1 MNLLTWFGPW
11 QSTRALM
18 SCVLVC
24 MALAFSA
31 SVRAQGSKQV
41 SLTAEK
47 VSLTLNQALEAA
59 WQRSLEA
66 SESRSRLAIVQADQA
81 VNQNWL
87 AAAPAFSIGQR
98 DGKAAS
104 KGITGKLTVL
114 QGSNK
119 IEADIKEA
127 GDNTLRV
134 LGVKLGKGDKLVA
147 ALSNVGGK
155 SMTVRFTIK

>member
-1 MNLLTWFGPW
+1 MKLKYLISALSLALSCLYMNT
-11 QSTRALM
+11 
-18 SCVLVC
+18 
-24 MALAFSA
+24 ALAHGVA
-31 SVRAQGSKQV
+31 KPLHGG
-41 SLTAEK
+41 
-47 VSLTLNQALEAA
+47 
-59 WQRSLEA
+59 
-66 SESRSRLAIVQADQA
+66 IVQK
-81 VNQNWL
+81 VNDISFELVAQ
-87 AAAPAFSIGQR
+87 P
-98 DGKAAS
+98 DGATIYLMDHDKPMAS

>member
-1 MNLLTWFGPW
+1 MKFKNLILVL
-11 QSTRALM
+11 SLAL
-18 SCVLVC
+18 SSLCTNT
-24 MALAFSA
+24 ALAHGIA
-31 SVRAQGSKQV
+31 KPLHGG
-41 SLTAEK
+41 
-47 VSLTLNQALEAA
+47 
-59 WQRSLEA
+59 
-66 SESRSRLAIVQADQA
+66 IVQM
-81 VNQNWL
+81 VND
-87 AAAPAFSIGQR
+87 IGFELVAQP
-98 DGKAAS
+98 DGAIIYLMDHDKPMAS

-134 LGVKLGKGDKLVA
+134 MGVKLGKGDKLVA

>member
-1 MNLLTWFGPW
+1 MRSNAVINRLD
-11 QSTRALM
+11 RATFKRTTPNKEIRNMKMKHLI
-18 SCVLVC
+18 SVTGLVLVC
-24 MALAFSA
+24 LSINP
-31 SVRAQGSKQV
+31 
-41 SLTAEK
+41 AEAHGDAKPIHGGIVQK
-47 VSLTLNQALEAA
+47 VNDVGFELV
-59 WQRSLEA
+59 
-66 SESRSRLAIVQADQA
+66 VQADGA
-81 VNQNWL
+81 TIYL
-87 AAAPAFSIGQR
+87 M
-98 DGKAAS
+98 DHGKPMAS

-119 IEADIKEA
+119 TEADIKEA

>member
-1 MNLLTWFGPW
+1 MKMKHLISVLSLALSCLCMNT
-11 QSTRALM
+11 T
-18 SCVLVC
+18 
-24 MALAFSA
+24 LAHGGA
-31 SVRAQGSKQV
+31 KPMHGG
-41 SLTAEK
+41 
-47 VSLTLNQALEAA
+47 
-59 WQRSLEA
+59 
-66 SESRSRLAIVQADQA
+66 IVQMAND
-81 VNQNWL
+81 
-87 AAAPAFSIGQR
+87 IGFELVVQP
-98 DGKAAS
+98 DGVIIYLMDHGKPMAS
-104 KGITGKLTVL
+104 KGITGKLTIL

>member
-1 MNLLTWFGPW
+1 VHHVFEWDMKNE
-11 QSTRALM
+11 
-18 SCVLVC
+18 VE
-24 MALAFSA
+24 AF
-31 SVRAQGSKQV
+31 
-41 SLTAEK
+41 
-47 VSLTLNQALEAA
+47 N
-59 WQRSLEA
+59 
-66 SESRSRLAIVQADQA
+66 
-81 VNQNWL
+81 
-87 AAAPAFSIGQR
+87 FSIELGPFLSVLEYRSCSRCCQASAWWHHDIGFELVAQP
-98 DGKAAS
+98 DGATIYLMDHDKPMAS

>member
-1 MNLLTWFGPW
+1 MKHLISVAGLALFCMSMNL
-11 QSTRALM
+11 
-18 SCVLVC
+18 
-24 MALAFSA
+24 ALAHGDA
-31 SVRAQGSKQV
+31 KPQYGGILQV
-41 SLTAEK
+41 ANDLSFELVA
-47 VSLTLNQALEAA
+47 
-59 WQRSLEA
+59 
-66 SESRSRLAIVQADQA
+66 QADGA
-81 VNQNWL
+81 TIYL
-87 AAAPAFSIGQR
+87 M
-98 DGKAAS
+98 DHGKPMAS

-147 ALSNVGGK
+147 ALSNIGGK

>member
-1 MNLLTWFGPW
+1 MKLKYLISALSLALSCLYMNT
-11 QSTRALM
+11 
-18 SCVLVC
+18 
-24 MALAFSA
+24 ALAHGA
-31 SVRAQGSKQV
+31 AK
-41 SLTAEK
+41 
-47 VSLTLNQALEAA
+47 ALHGG
-59 WQRSLEA
+59 
-66 SESRSRLAIVQADQA
+66 IVQM
-81 VNQNWL
+81 VND
-87 AAAPAFSIGQR
+87 IGFELVAQP
-98 DGKAAS
+98 DGATLYLMDHDKPMAS
-104 KGITGKLTVL
+104 KGISGKLTVL

>member
-1 MNLLTWFGPW
+1 MKMKHLISVAGLALLCLSMNP
-11 QSTRALM
+11 
-18 SCVLVC
+18 
-24 MALAFSA
+24 ALAHGDA
-31 SVRAQGSKQV
+31 KPQHGGILQV
-41 SLTAEK
+41 ANDLSFELVA
-47 VSLTLNQALEAA
+47 
-59 WQRSLEA
+59 
-66 SESRSRLAIVQADQA
+66 QADGA
-81 VNQNWL
+81 TIYL
-87 AAAPAFSIGQR
+87 M
-98 DGKAAS
+98 DHGKPMAS

-147 ALSNVGGK
+147 ALSNIGGK